1 MKIIF
6 MTKTK
11 NIPLKGILWNLCV
24 KNVMWL
30 NVGNTF
36 YYMTLKLFISVWVGL
51 INVVSLVQNELK
63 IELSYV
69 NAISNI

>member
-1 MKIIF
+1 
-6 MTKTK
+6 
-11 NIPLKGILWNLCV
+11 
-24 KNVMWL
+24 MWL

-36 YYMTLKLFISVWVGL
+36 YYMTLKLFISAWVRL

>member
-1 MKIIF
+1 
-6 MTKTK
+6 
-11 NIPLKGILWNLCV
+11 
-24 KNVMWL
+24 MWL

-63 IELSYV
+63 TELSYV